1 MCYVG
6 LHRTIAGVLLLLN
19 LGCHRTQPEVV
30 SLLSMTNAW
39 LDAKG
44 EQAFIKESAKRAAS
58 KMDAFRCQ
66 KLTEILCHPYSRG
79 DIWAV
84 IEFERFYHSNSYILY
99 VLTETACFEYRFA
112 KNWRVINRLKIGD
125 RSEERL
131 IMQRECTALNN
142 FKHLAWHTRDHVAYD
157 RPLIC
162 VFVTL
167 YKEQKPA
174 DMFFSFYP
182 AYWQSFCSEIYKTR
196 HAQAYY
202 TLLECLEHAPREQV
216 LIEKTGEPYPG
227 E

>member
-66 KLTEILCHPYSRG
+66 KLTEILRHPYSRG

-112 KNWRVINRLKIGD
+112 KNWRVINRVRCAD
-125 RSEERL
+125 RLMVRT
-131 IMQRECTALNN
+131 ECDALRNYQQ
-142 FKHLAWHTRDHVAYD
+142 YD
-157 RPLIC
+157 GAGGFCYDPLCI

-167 YKEQKPA
+167 YAHNKPA
-174 DMFFSFYP
+174 EMFFRAYPPGWDQRFYINFEKRQP
-182 AYWQSFCSEIYKTR
+182 K
-196 HAQAYY
+196 AYY